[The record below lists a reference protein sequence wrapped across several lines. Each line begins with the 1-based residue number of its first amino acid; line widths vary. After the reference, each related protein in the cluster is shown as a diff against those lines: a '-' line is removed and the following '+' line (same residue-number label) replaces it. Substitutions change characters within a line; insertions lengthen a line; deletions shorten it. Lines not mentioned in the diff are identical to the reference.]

1 MAVIKVSKNV
11 LITAFLLC
19 ATPAFAQTAEEQE
32 LARQALFQASME
44 DIVNELNSGS
54 ADRFI
59 ASIDQADFV
68 DRIFGLRLI
77 DQRVKRQFQENL
89 EFSFDGMIQSAFP
102 GGMEG
107 LRATLLGVQSR
118 GSRGRAVVRFDLPD
132 FQFGYHEYDLL
143 LDEKDRLFIVDWV
156 DFLRGE
162 RFTDGIGMSL
172 IQAAPSKPAIR
183 KLIDFPDVRESDLF
197 QFTELLK
204 AARDR
209 QAQRYVEIINGL
221 DERLRRQRVVVLTS
235 VQLMKQIRN
244 RRMTRTALMQMAD
257 YYPEE
262 PLYTL
267 MLLDYYFPARKYEEA
282 LQSLFALY
290 DRLDVD
296 DAAMEARLSAATLVN
311 GNPADANAHADK
323 ALQLEA
329 GLELAWWS
337 ALRARTALEDFS
349 GAVEAL
355 QQLETRFG
363 HDLGA
368 EALQR
373 DQGLA
378 SLLRSSEFSDWL
390 ATRQ

>member
-1 MAVIKVSKNV
+1 MAVIKVSKNL

-32 LARQALFQASME
+32 LARQALFQAGME

-77 DQRVKRQFQENL
+77 DQRVKRQFRENL

-311 GNPADANAHADK
+311 GNAGDANAHANK

-337 ALRARTALEDFS
+337 ALRSRTALEDFS

-363 HDLGA
+363 HELGT
-368 EALQR
+368 EA
-373 DQGLA
+373 
-378 SLLRSSEFSDWL
+378 
-390 ATRQ
+390 